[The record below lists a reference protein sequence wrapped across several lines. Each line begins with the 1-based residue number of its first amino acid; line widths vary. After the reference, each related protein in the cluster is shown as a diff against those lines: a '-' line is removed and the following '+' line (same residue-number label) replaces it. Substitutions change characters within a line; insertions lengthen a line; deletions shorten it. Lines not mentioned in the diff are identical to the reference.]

1 MRNIVSKILC
11 SVIIILLGV
20 SLIEEIYWVKETQV
34 KSQELVTKRK
44 IPLYDISR
52 LYVDSDEN
60 LYIGIDTYNW
70 IEKFNKKGE
79 FICSIAMR
87 SIVDNFYVDKEGLLH
102 IICTYKNDDK
112 YYEQIIDMDKNT
124 IISEDITNSN
134 NNFNSSQLS
143 INNKTYS
150 INKNVITIKDGSD
163 NKNVTLD
170 ISVRWLRILYDKL
183 SIIET
188 IIFVVVIIIIA
199 QYKFKGKNIM

>member
-20 SLIEEIYWVKETQV
+20 SFIEEIYWVKETQV